1 MDDLKLMR
9 DAGESMSPR
18 CKMGFDRADNG
29 TVSRVNPHIITI
41 LRQIIHIRAKD
52 SDSIGLSQNHPQFEP
67 SLQKIR
73 HRTLQLAR
81 LSFYVEPFGS
91 EESWQK
97 KSVTEEKP
105 QNVVRKMARVQEISH
120 VPTFHDFH

>member
-9 DAGESMSPR
+9 DAGASMSPR
-18 CKMGFDRADNG
+18 CKMGLDRADNG
-29 TVSRVNPHIITI
+29 TVSRVNPHIMTI
-41 LRQIIHIRAKD
+41 LRQIIHIRAID
-52 SDSIGLSQNHPQFEP
+52 SDSIGLSQNHPH

-81 LSFYVEPFGS
+81 LSSYVEPFGA

-97 KSVTEEKP
+97 KSITQEKP